1 MRLDKYLKVS
11 RIVKRR
17 TIAKEMADNGRVL
30 INDKIAKSSSILEE
44 GDHITILFGNRKVTV
59 MVKALLDS
67 TKKED
72 AKQMFDILEE
82 TRL

>member
-17 TIAKEMADNGRVL
+17 AIAKEMADNGRVL
-30 INDKIAKSSSILEE
+30 VNDKTAKSSTTLVE
-44 GDHITILFGNRKVTV
+44 GDKVSVLFGNRQVTV
-59 MVKALLDS
+59 QVKQLKDS

-72 AKQMFDILEE
+72 AKDMFEIIEE
-82 TRL
+82 KRL

>member
-11 RIVKRR
+11 RIIKRR

-30 INDKIAKSSSILEE
+30 INDKVAKSSTVLEE
-44 GDHITILFGNRKVTV
+44 GDTITILFGNRKVTV
-59 MVKALLDS
+59 RVKALLDS

-72 AKQMFDILEE
+72 AKEMFEILEE
-82 TRL
+82 SRL